1 MRARA
6 VPSAPRATAD
16 SLVQFAAAA
25 LTGAGVCRYTRPVA
39 TGTPA
44 HCAATPAQ
52 GGCHETPAFWPDAAC
67 VTRVGTGRG
76 TADSVRGVGP
86 PEAAEGP
93 VSRRSHRRRGE
104 FEGARLRP
112 VARQHHGPGL
122 RGSRRA
128 AARVRAR

>member
-6 VPSAPRATAD
+6 VPSAPRATED

-39 TGTPA
+39 RGTPA
-44 HCAATPAQ
+44 HCAATPAR

-67 VTRVGTGRG
+67 ITRVGTGCG
-76 TADSVRGVGP
+76 AADSVRRVGP

-93 VSRRSHRRRGE
+93 VPRRSHRRRGE
-104 FEGARLRP
+104 FEGARLRA
-112 VARQHHGPGL
+112 VARQYHGPGR
-122 RGSRRA
+122 RGRGGA
-128 AARVRAR
+128 TA